1 MAAWVGVGGFPT
13 VGVES
18 RGEEEAGRGRQERP
32 GPAAPAAPRKI
43 SSLLS
48 KSVQR
53 GLCFKINKL
62 RNLEGGLSSVGGT
75 WVRGGEA
82 RVQAAGM
89 AAVTGQGS
97 GDTEHRHREGTWGTD
112 TTRLIGGNTEGT
124 SHGRGLAAASPPSG
138 RAGPA
143 PSCWHVSVHS
153 LVHSRWNV
161 LEVNE

>member
-89 AAVTGQGS
+89 AAVTRPGLWGHGAQTPG
-97 GDTEHRHREGTWGTD
+97 GDMGHRHHEAHR
-112 TTRLIGGNTEGT
+112 RQ
-124 SHGRGLAAASPPSG
+124 H
-138 RAGPA
+138 
-143 PSCWHVSVHS
+143 
-153 LVHSRWNV
+153 
-161 LEVNE
+161 